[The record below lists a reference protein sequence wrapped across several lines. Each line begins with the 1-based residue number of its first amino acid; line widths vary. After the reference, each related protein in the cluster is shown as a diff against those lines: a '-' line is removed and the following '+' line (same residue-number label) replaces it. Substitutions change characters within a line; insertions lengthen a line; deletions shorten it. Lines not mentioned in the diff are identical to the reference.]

1 LVLVVLVLHRT
12 GVYLEA
18 TRCSAQ
24 SHPQVVV
31 AVEVKPKPHLLA
43 VRVVVVKVGL
53 IQLGHQVLR
62 VRVSLEE
69 MEPPTEATLL
79 VAVAV
84 AHLPLGIMVQP
95 ILVVL
100 VVQVLHH
107 LSQAHLSLT
116 VVAVEVLVGMFLVLE
131 VQEEQ
136 VAVVQVV
143 LSQQIPTAKTEQR
156 TLAVVAVEPMATLV
170 AQAVLE

>member
-1 LVLVVLVLHRT
+1 VLAVLALHQT
-12 GVYLEA
+12 EVYREA
-18 TRCSAQ
+18 TQCLAQ

-43 VRVVVVKVGL
+43 VQVVVVKVGL
-53 IQLGHQVLR
+53 TQLGHQVLR

-84 AHLPLGIMVQP
+84 AHLPLVRMVQP

-100 VVQVLHH
+100 VVRVLHH
-107 LSQAHLSLT
+107 LSRAHLLLT
-116 VVAVEVLVGMFLVLE
+116 VAVAAVLVVLFLVLE
-131 VQEEQ
+131 VQQEQ
-136 VAVVQVV
+136 AAAVLVV
-143 LSQQIPTAKTEQR
+143 PSQQIPTVKAEQR
-156 TLAVVAVEPMATLV
+156 TRVAVAVEPMETLV
-170 AQAVLE
+170 AQAVLA